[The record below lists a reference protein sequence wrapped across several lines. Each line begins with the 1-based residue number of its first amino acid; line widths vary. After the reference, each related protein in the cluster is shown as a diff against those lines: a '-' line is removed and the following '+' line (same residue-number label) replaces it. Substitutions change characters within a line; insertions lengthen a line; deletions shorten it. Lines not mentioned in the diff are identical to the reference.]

1 MKIFV
6 TGATGFV
13 GSELVSQLIDEGH
26 ELRLW
31 HRNVTPADSLQKL
44 QQQLG
49 NRIELVHGQL
59 GQGREAEAVQGC
71 NAVVHAALWRE
82 DRSFQQ
88 APKNLLEYLEVNLM
102 GSIRLMEAAMH
113 ERVERFV
120 YLSTCAVHDKILS
133 DRELDEAHPLWARSH
148 YGAHKAA
155 VEKFVHSF
163 GHGAGFPV
171 CALRPSGVYGI
182 ASPIENSKWFDLIAD
197 VVAGKTVHP
206 SGGGK
211 EVHVS
216 DVAQAIRVLLAAPA
230 EKVVGEAFSCC
241 DAFYSHRNVATLAKR
256 ISASPADIL
265 GAQKSPKHQIE
276 TMKIR
281 SLGMEF
287 SGMRTFERTV
297 SDICQHLMQ

>member
-6 TGATGFV
+6 TGGTGFV
-13 GSELVSQLIDEGH
+13 GSELISQLLGEGH
-26 ELRLW
+26 KLRLW
-31 HRNVTPADSLQKL
+31 HRNVTPAAPLLKL
-44 QQQLG
+44 KQQQG
-49 NRIELVHGQL
+49 SRIELVCGQL
-59 GQGREAEAVQGC
+59 GEGREAEAVQGC

-88 APKNLLEYLEVNLM
+88 TPKNLLKYLEINLM
-102 GSIRLMEAAMH
+102 GSIRLIEAAMH

-133 DRELDEAHPLWARSH
+133 DRELDEAHPLWAKTH

-171 CALRPSGVYGI
+171 CALRPSGIFGI
-182 ASPIENSKWFDLIAD
+182 SSPIEDSKWFDLIAN
-197 VVAGKTVHP
+197 VVAGKPVHP
-206 SGGGK
+206 TGGGK

-216 DVAQAIRVLLAAPA
+216 DVAKAIRVLLAAPA
-230 EKVVGEAFSCC
+230 EKVAGEVFSCC
-241 DAFYSHRNVATLAKR
+241 DAFYSHRDVASLAKR
-256 ISASPADIL
+256 VGS
-265 GAQKSPKHQIE
+265 QKSPKHQIE
-276 TMKIR
+276 TKKIR
-281 SLGMEF
+281 ALGMKF

-297 SDICQHLMQ
+297 TDICEHLMR